1 MKIKS
6 LFDLVQ
12 DARDIVDCFE
22 NVTSVEQM
30 VSRLERIKR
39 NESADFLVL
48 IDALKISLQGI
59 LHDTLEIGSSEM
71 DDSDDDS
78 DLEMDGLSDDEIASL
93 EAEQSDEESKPEAS

>member
-6 LFDLVQ
+6 LFDVIQ

-48 IDALKISLQGI
+48 IDALKISLQGL

-71 DDSDDDS
+71 DDDDGDE
-78 DLEMDGLSDDEIASL
+78 DLSMDGLSDEEIAAL
-93 EAEQSDEESKPEAS
+93 ESENPEEPKPEAS

>member
-12 DARDIVDCFE
+12 DSRDIVDSFE

-39 NESADFLVL
+39 TEAADFLVL

-71 DDSDDDS
+71 DDDEGEDGE
-78 DLEMDGLSDDEIASL
+78 LEMDGLSDEEIASL
-93 EAEQSDEESKPEAS
+93 ESESSEEPKPEAS